1 MAMLS
6 VKLPDEALRLLRQEA
21 GAQGLSLSELVR
33 RKLDLEHRDDRYD
46 DLDRRVSRLEE
57 MAGL

>member
-1 MAMLS
+1 MPTLT
-6 VKLPDEALRLLRQEA
+6 VKLSEQAMYQLRQEA
-21 GAQGLSLSELVR
+21 SAQDLTLSAWVR
-33 RKLDLEHRDDRYD
+33 RKLDLEQRDDRYE